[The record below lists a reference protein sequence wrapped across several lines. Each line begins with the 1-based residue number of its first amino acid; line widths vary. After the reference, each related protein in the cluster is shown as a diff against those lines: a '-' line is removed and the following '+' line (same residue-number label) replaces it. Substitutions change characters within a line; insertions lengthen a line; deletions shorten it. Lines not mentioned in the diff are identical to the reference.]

1 MNVLLVDDEQELVST
16 LAERL
21 LFRGIKAD
29 WVTNG
34 QAAMASVK
42 EKKYDI
48 AVLDIKMP
56 GISGLELG
64 EKIKNYDPGIHIIF
78 CTGHGSDSYFK
89 AGSSQSGEE
98 YYLSKPLDIN
108 KLIEKMTQLKSE

>member
-1 MNVLLVDDEQELVST
+1 MDVLLVDDEQELIST

-21 LFRGIKAD
+21 QFRGIKAD

-34 QAAMASVK
+34 QAALVCVK

-64 EKIKNYDPGIHIIF
+64 EQIKALDPVVHIIF
-78 CTGHGSDSYFK
+78 CTGHGSDSYVK
-89 AGSSQSGEE
+89 AGSSQYGEA